1 MNFLYSNDKIA
12 VDCQWG
18 EWKFGECSATCGNG
32 TRTNT
37 RTKLTE
43 EQNGGTCS
51 GSTNETESCNV
62 LNCPGKLCPYYSQC
76 HFKYGNQTVI
86 ADSD

>member
-1 MNFLYSNDKIA
+1 MWLCFVVISKTLHFCVFNYDFLFSNDKIA

-18 EWKFGECSATCGNG
+18 EWKLGECSATCGNG

-51 GSTNETESCNV
+51 GSTNETETCNV
-62 LNCPGKLCPYYSQC
+62 QNCPG
-76 HFKYGNQTVI
+76 
-86 ADSD
+86 